1 MKLLRIGE
9 KGREKPAALDNN
21 GKIRDIS
28 SHIKDLNPSTLNFE
42 TISKI
47 QNIDLS
53 SLPEISSSERI
64 GACITDPGKFV
75 AIGLNYSDHAAETGA
90 AVPTEPIM
98 FMKATSSICG
108 PNDDVEIVSGSKKL
122 DWEVE
127 LGIVIGKNAKHISE
141 SQSQEHILGYCLVN
155 DVSEREWQIEKM
167 GQWVKGKSHDTYGP
181 IGPYL
186 VTKDEIKDVNNL
198 NMTLDVNGERMQTGN
213 TNTMIFNV
221 DIIVSYVSKFMS
233 LQAGDI
239 ITTGTPPG
247 VGMGK
252 KPQIFLK
259 AGDQMKLSID
269 NLGDEVN
276 SLEGSFDLSTGNDS
290 DLNNNQTVD
299 VGDKDNSAEILEED
313 PFPVKRPFQK
323 KSPAAPEPEGHMLKK
338 FSPAAPEGHAFK
350 KFLPAAPGGHVQKIF
365 RLRRLPGISQ
375 IRFFPPFRIFP
386 PFPLASENFPPFP
399 LPPFPN
405 A

>member
-1 MKLLRIGE
+1 MKLLRIGS
-9 KGREKPAALDNN
+9 KGKEKPAAIDKD

-28 SHIKDLNPSTLNFE
+28 SHINDLNPNNLNFD

-47 QNIDLS
+47 QSADLS
-53 SLPEISSSERI
+53 NLPELSSSERI
-64 GACITDPGKFV
+64 GSCITNPGKFI

-108 PNDDVEIVSGSKKL
+108 PNDDVEIVNGSKKL

-127 LGIVIGKNAKHISE
+127 LGIVIGKDAKHISE
-141 SQSQEHILGYCLVN
+141 NQSQEHILGYCLVN
-155 DVSEREWQIEKM
+155 DVSEREWQIEKL

-198 NMTLDVNGERMQTGN
+198 NMILDVNGERMQTGN
-213 TNTMIFNV
+213 TSTMIFNV

-233 LQAGDI
+233 LQVGDI

-252 KPQIFLK
+252 KPQVFLK
-259 AGDQMKLSID
+259 SGDKMRLSID
-269 NLGDEVN
+269 DLGEQN
-276 SLEGSFDLSTGNDS
+276 SK
-290 DLNNNQTVD
+290 V
-299 VGDKDNSAEILEED
+299 V
-313 PFPVKRPFQK
+313 PV
-323 KSPAAPEPEGHMLKK
+323 
-338 FSPAAPEGHAFK
+338 
-350 KFLPAAPGGHVQKIF
+350 
-365 RLRRLPGISQ
+365 
-375 IRFFPPFRIFP
+375 
-386 PFPLASENFPPFP
+386 
-399 LPPFPN
+399 
-405 A
+405 